1 MQYGTVCAYWT
12 KKWSIYN
19 YKYYAEKISGLG
31 FDVMEIPAGDLLKMS
46 DSELEDLKSLAN
58 SLKLSVSSN
67 IGPPHDCNIS
77 SSNESVRKNGIEF
90 LEKIIIQMEK
100 LGSTKL
106 VGALYNCWPY
116 DFIDLD
122 KPAIWERA
130 VKSVKTIADFAK
142 KHNVALYLEILNRF
156 ETNLLNTSEEGVK
169 FCKDVGR
176 DNVLLLL
183 DTFHMN
189 IEEDDLSEAILTA
202 GSLLGHL
209 HVGEANR
216 KLPGQGRLP
225 WSEIG
230 EALKKINYSG
240 DVVMEPFL
248 KSGGEVGNDIKVW
261 RDLSNNADSEKMD
274 LMIKESLDFLKNK
287 FEV

>member
-12 KKWSIYN
+12 KKWSIEN

-122 KPAIWERA
+122 KPARWERA

-189 IEEDDLSEAILTA
+189 IEEDDLAAAIIQA
-202 GSLLGHL
+202 GDRIVNVH
-209 HVGEANR
+209 ACDNNR
-216 KLPGQGRLP
+216 KLPGMGHVNWR
-225 WSEIG
+225 EILL
-230 EALKKINYSG
+230 ALHAAGYTGALATECFSH
-240 DVVMEPFL
+240 PFGVWTNDHRIWRSYVKDGIDQDL
-248 KSGGEVGNDIKVW
+248 KRSMAYLHALE
-261 RDLSNNADSEKMD
+261 RDL
-274 LMIKESLDFLKNK
+274 
-287 FEV
+287 